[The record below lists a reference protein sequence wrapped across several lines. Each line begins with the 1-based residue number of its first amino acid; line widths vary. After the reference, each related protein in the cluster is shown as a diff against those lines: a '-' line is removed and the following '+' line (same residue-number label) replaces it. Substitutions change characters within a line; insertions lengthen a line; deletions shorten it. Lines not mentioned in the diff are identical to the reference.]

1 MSRRRALVLR
11 DALVAAL
18 VVGLAVSITLSETS
32 LVVLAVWLVWTRH
45 ARTMSRTSWPLLA
58 PVLAFSAWSILTAAL
73 SSTPLESL
81 RATKTLLPLATLWIV
96 FGVLDDASA
105 ARRFASRLL
114 WALAGVAVVSILQV
128 TTCAPSR
135 LDAFDSSWPPVV
147 RSVFGKCRRAHGFY
161 SIYMTLGGVLAV
173 ALAATLPPLAVAGRR
188 RAATTVAWL
197 TSAVALA
204 LTLVRGAW
212 LGFGAG
218 VLLAL
223 TGVRRWSIAVAVVAA
238 AVLLLL
244 AVPRV
249 RQRAETIADPADPT
263 ARERFAMFDGGL
275 TMLRS
280 HPFIGVGLGGV
291 KRLYPTY
298 APPEA
303 VRRHTS
309 HLHNTPLQIAVER
322 GLVGLALWLW
332 IFAAFFARAWGL
344 LRRVPGDAVAERALV
359 VGALA
364 AVTAFL
370 VAGLFEYN
378 FGDTEVL
385 LVTLSVMALPFVV
398 ERDLAGRPA

>member
-1 MSRRRALVLR
+1 
-11 DALVAAL
+11 
-18 VVGLAVSITLSETS
+18 VSITLSETS
-32 LVVLAVWLVWTRH
+32 LVVLAAWSVWTCH
-45 ARTMSRTSWPLLA
+45 ARTRSRTSWPLLA

-81 RATKTLLPLATLWIV
+81 RATRRRCCRSRRC
-96 FGVLDDASA
+96 GSCSA
-105 ARRFASRLL
+105 CSTMRARRGASRPGCCGP
-114 WALAGVAVVSILQV
+114 LAGVAVVSIVQV

-135 LDAFDSSWPPVV
+135 LDAVDSSWPPVRPERV
-147 RSVFGKCRRAHGFY
+147 RQVSARARFY
-161 SIYMTLGGVLAV
+161 SIYMTLAV
-173 ALAATLPPLAVAGRR
+173 CWRWRSPPRCRRVAVAGRR

-263 ARERFAMFDGGL
+263 ARERLAMLDAGL

-280 HPFIGVGLGGV
+280 HPLIGVGLGGV
-291 KRLYPTY
+291 KRLYPAY
-298 APPEA
+298 APPKPSDGT
-303 VRRHTS
+303 RS
-309 HLHNTPLQIAVER
+309 HLHNTPLQIAVEARPRPVSRSGSGSSPPSSRAR
-322 GLVGLALWLW
+322 GACS
-332 IFAAFFARAWGL
+332 AACPKTPSPSARSSSARWP
-344 LRRVPGDAVAERALV
+344 R
-359 VGALA
+359 
-364 AVTAFL
+364 
-370 VAGLFEYN
+370 
-378 FGDTEVL
+378 
-385 LVTLSVMALPFVV
+385 
-398 ERDLAGRPA
+398 